1 MWYLIDLGIV
11 QQLELRVE
19 EYSGQTLYIFNK
31 LAELSFDKEKLYNLS
46 LIVGIRVI
54 LLTIEYDE
62 ELET

>member
-1 MWYLIDLGIV
+1 LIDLGIV

>member
-1 MWYLIDLGIV
+1 MWYSIDLGIV